1 MKRANG
7 RRLLSAILVLAMVIS
22 MVPLSI
28 FAAESSYS
36 WEKVELA
43 DITETDTVMIT
54 MTNPNGTTYALDA
67 SVTQNNPAL
76 VVTVDGTTI
85 TTNDEAIYGWTI
97 KATEGVYHIMKGEKY
112 LYTTNNNNGMR
123 VGDTVGVWTLDGNYL
138 KTSDGTN
145 DRWLGVYDNNNGDYS
160 AVASPNWRA
169 YKNYTNNTKDQVV
182 GFWKLTGSE
191 SYNTVAEA
199 LAASEGTF
207 TVKGVVTLV
216 DGSNV
221 YVQDSTGGICVR
233 MSEKP
238 TDIALGDTIIG
249 TGSKTVY
256 NDLPQLGSATY
267 EKSSGKT
274 LNAKETTIPA
284 LSTADICTYV
294 SLKGVTVTEVYDN
307 NGAYS
312 NPNITV
318 TDGIGSIQ
326 LYKAAVDK
334 NEDGT
339 WAVQAG
345 DKVDIQ
351 AAVSINKGT
360 LQLRNTL
367 GTEITAST
375 AVDPDVS
382 TDLPAEGAQVVIY
395 NLSAKGVLAAQNDV
409 ESIENAAAEI
419 VDGKAVPGNGGVIF
433 TVSRNGDYFRFYNEC
448 YGYLCSYGTGNN
460 AIYAKEASDDADWNL
475 IAGKSGGFFM
485 ESRTA
490 KFNGKYSQYLE
501 YFAESYKTYSMN
513 NVTDYNIYEFSFYE
527 VAEDVNITEGIV
539 NAPEVYFGG
548 LEDAY
553 VGTPYTFSFE
563 VKAVFGLDG
572 EATVKVGDT
581 VLTANENGTY
591 TIPTE
596 LIVGDAL
603 TITVSAVDTKGVV
616 ISAKAD
622 IAVVDEPSIDKVTP
636 AANAQTGENK
646 KPVISAEISN
656 AGEDTTVT
664 MTVNGETVEAVYA
677 DGVISYTPAA
687 DMDDGRVSVTVLV
700 KRADGKE
707 AVKTWSF
714 TIGKAT
720 HQLYFGQL
728 HSHTTYSDG
737 SGSLESALDY
747 VYNLP
752 DSANVDFVAFTDHSN
767 YFDTKTEV
775 NPEDAMYD
783 MSVGTAQSQ
792 KLWADYVSAAKA
804 FNSRQGKVV
813 AVPGFEMTWSG
824 GPGHMNTF
832 NTPGVVSRNN
842 ATLNSKTADAGLKA
856 YYNLLSRPE
865 GVDAIAQFNHPGTT
879 FGTFADFAYYDAV
892 IDSRIY
898 LVEVGNGEGAVGAGG
913 YFPSYEYYT
922 MALDKGWHVAP
933 TNNQD
938 NHKGKWGNANDAR
951 DVILTDDFSLEG
963 LYAAMRAMRMYAT
976 EDKNLEITYT
986 LNDQQLGS
994 IIEEVPEKLN
1004 LNVTVYDPDR
1014 TDSISKVEVIVNSGK
1029 VAYTWSDP
1037 TVLAEGQLS
1046 VELDPT
1052 YSYYYIRVTEGDGDL
1067 AVTAPVW
1074 VGESLKLGISSVVS
1088 GTAMPVTNEE
1098 LKVTTTLFNSEQK
1111 AATIKSLVYTM
1122 DGKVVGTIDNAGAVP
1137 AYGTVALD
1145 FIYTPKLA
1153 KVQKLTVTAI
1163 MELNG
1168 EEYTF
1173 TMDLTL
1179 DVQDAEKLTY
1189 IGIDASHYNEY
1200 VSGNYK
1206 DSMGNFALLAAD
1218 YNIRTVELKT
1228 SEELIAACSNPK
1240 FKALIMTAP
1249 SRRLAEAQK
1258 ELRVYSDAEI
1268 NAIKAFNV
1276 AGGAVILAGW
1286 SDHYEYYTETENM
1299 TPAQHMAATQNAV
1312 LEALGSSL
1320 RISDDATYDDSY
1332 NGGQAYRLYFN
1343 TYNFDNVLN
1352 KGVEVDP
1359 EHPHDR
1365 IYTEVFSQYGGASI
1379 YTVDGTVPSTVSPI
1393 VYGHSTTYSVDVD
1406 KDGLGGSDV
1415 PKYAVAKGDE
1425 RLMVM
1430 ASEQLEGQ
1438 GLIIVSGAAFMSNF
1452 EVQATIEDSASEKNY
1467 SNYRICQNLCEQ
1479 INPVQATPIAEV
1491 HAQSEVGYKY
1501 TIEGVVT
1508 SNASAYDKDTAFFDC
1523 VYVQDA
1529 TGGICCFPVAGNY
1542 KIGDLVRVTG
1552 TTEFYQG
1559 EPELQVTAIEVIG
1572 EGTMPATEITAS
1584 QLNDRSVEGM
1594 LVTVSGTVESFE
1606 LANGLVQT
1614 IMVKDAAGNMARVFI
1629 DGYITIAEDVRN
1641 LTVGCNIT
1649 ATGLASYDDTFNA
1662 PEGPFPRIRV
1672 RNRADVVCTEVAQT
1686 VIDAP
1691 VIATS
1696 NNAKTGKI
1704 QVTWDAVEGAEAYS
1718 IYRATAKDGKY
1729 TKMYTTSNTTYTNT
1743 LTTAGEYYYYY
1754 VVAVAADGTKSAH
1767 SNIAGRTCD
1776 LPCPVV
1782 TASNNA
1788 KSGKICLTWDAVEGA
1803 EAYSIY
1809 RATAKDGQ
1817 YTKMYTTSNTT
1828 YTNTTAEAGVTY
1840 YYKVVAVA
1848 AKTAANSAASSIV
1861 SRTCDLARPVVTVSN
1876 NAKSGKVC
1884 LTWDAVDGAEAY
1896 SVYRATSKG
1905 GLYTKM
1911 YTTSST
1917 TYTNTTAEAGVT
1929 YYYKVVAVAAKSV
1942 ANSASSSIVSRT
1954 CDLARPV
1961 VTASNNPK
1969 SGKVCLTWNAV
1980 EGAEAYSVYRAST
1993 KDGQYSK
2000 MYTTSNTT
2008 YTNTTAE
2015 VGVTYYYKVVAV
2027 AAKTAANSAPSSTV
2041 SRTCDLPQVKS
2052 VTGKLN
2058 QQGRPNLTWTPV
2070 EGAVAYKV
2078 YRAETENGKYELMKT
2093 TTGTSYTNTKDIDG
2107 RSYYYY
2113 VVAVYENTNGN
2124 SAPSKIV
2131 KLIVNEDAPEDIAIL
2146 YTNDVHTY
2154 IDNPLSYDVI
2164 AGIKKELEKKY
2175 EYVLLMDAGDHAQ
2188 GTAYGSMDK
2197 GQTIVELMNTAGY
2210 DLATLGN
2217 HEFDYGMDGAMNIID
2232 WADYSYIS
2240 SNFYHEKNGVVGKT
2254 VLPAYQLFDCGNETL
2269 AIVGITTPESFTK
2282 STPAYF
2288 QDDNGNYI
2296 YGIAG
2301 GTKGKALCNAVQTA
2315 INDAKAAGATKVI
2328 ALGHLGD
2335 DPSSAPWTSVATI
2348 SNVYGLDA
2356 FIDGHSHSTVE
2367 GKIVTDKKGNKVTLT
2382 QTGEYFD
2389 RIGMM
2394 VIDGETGAI
2403 TTDFI
2408 EYTETADGYALVSD
2422 LYTGASWVS
2431 DKDTAAV
2438 KNEWIAEIDEQL
2450 NTVIGTAKVTLGN
2463 YDANGKRLVRSQE
2476 TNAGD
2481 FCADALYYLFDNMG
2495 LDVDVAIMNGG
2506 GIRNKAVT
2514 GELTYKVAKEIHTF
2528 GNVACL
2534 QTITGQQLLD
2544 ALEWGARSAG
2554 TGEECGGFLQVAGIT
2569 YDINAAWPS
2578 SVQMDDKGVWVGAPT
2593 GGYRVSN
2600 VQVYNKKTQAYE
2612 PLDLTASYN
2621 LAGYNY
2627 TLRDLG
2633 DGFNMFSGAV
2643 NVLDYV
2649 MEDYMVLANYIQ
2661 GFENG
2666 VVKATNSPLAAKY
2679 AGMKIDYGTLNG
2691 AGRIAINA
2699 Q

>member
-7 RRLLSAILVLAMVIS
+7 RRLLSAILVLAMVLS
-22 MVPLSI
+22 MVPFSV
-28 FAAESSYS
+28 FAAESSYT
-36 WEKVELA
+36 WEKVELT
-43 DITETDTVMIT
+43 DITEADTVMIT
-54 MTNPNGTTYALDA
+54 MTNPYGVTYALDA
-67 SVTQNNPAL
+67 SVTSSNPAL

-85 TTNDEAIYGWTI
+85 TTNDEAIYGWAI
-97 KATEGVYHIMKGEKY
+97 KSTEGGCHIMKGEKY
-112 LYTTNNNNGMR
+112 LYTTNANNGMR
-123 VGDTVGVWTLDGNYL
+123 VGDTAAVWTLDGNYL

-160 AVASPNWRA
+160 VVTSPNWRA

-182 GFWKLTGSE
+182 GFWKLAGAE

-199 LAASEGTF
+199 LAASEGAF

-216 DGSNV
+216 DGSNI

-233 MSEKP
+233 MSSKP

-249 TGSKTVY
+249 TGSKTEY
-256 NDLPQLGSATY
+256 NGLPQLGSGTY

-274 LNAKETTIPA
+274 LTAKETTIA
-284 LSTADICTYV
+284 QLTNADICTYV

-307 NGAYS
+307 NGAYT
-312 NPNITV
+312 NPNVTV
-318 TDGIGSIQ
+318 TDGLATIQ
-326 LYKAAVDK
+326 LYKGVIAK
-334 NEDGT
+334 NEDGS
-339 WAVQAG
+339 WAVQVG
-345 DKVDIQ
+345 DKIDIL
-351 AAVSINKGT
+351 AAVGINKGT

-367 GTEITAST
+367 AAEITAS
-375 AVDPDVS
+375 AAEEPDVS
-382 TDLPAEGAQVVIY
+382 SDLPAEGSQVVIY
-395 NLSAKGVLAAQNDV
+395 NLSAKGVLAGQNDA
-409 ESIENAAAEI
+409 ESIENAWTEI
-419 VDGKAVPGNGGVIF
+419 VDGKAVPSNGGVIF

-460 AIYAKEASDDADWNL
+460 AIYAKEASDDADWTL
-475 IAGKSGGFFM
+475 IAGQSGGFFM

-490 KFNGKYSQYLE
+490 KYNGKYSQYLE
-501 YFAESYKTYSMN
+501 YYADCYKSYSMY
-513 NVTDYNIYEFSFYE
+513 NVTDYDIYEFCFYE
-527 VAEDVNITEGIV
+527 VADGVNITEGVV
-539 NAPEVYFGG
+539 NVPEVYFGG

-553 VGTPYTFSFE
+553 VGTPYTFSFD
-563 VKAVFGLDG
+563 VNAVFGVDG
-572 EATVKVGDT
+572 ELTVKVGDT
-581 VLTANENGTY
+581 VLTPNANGTY

-596 LIVGDAL
+596 MITGSSL
-603 TITVSAVDTKGVV
+603 TITVTGVDTKGVAIYAV
-616 ISAKAD
+616 AE
-622 IAVVDEPSIDKVTP
+622 IAVIDEPSIGNVTP
-636 AANAQTGENK
+636 AANAQTGEDK

-656 AGEDTTVT
+656 AGDDAVVT
-664 MTVNGETVEAVYA
+664 MTVNGEAVEAVYEN
-677 DGVISYTPAA
+677 GVISYTPAA
-687 DMDDGRVSVTVLV
+687 DLADGRVSVTVIV

-707 AVKTWSF
+707 AAKTWAF

-747 VYNLP
+747 IYNLP

-767 YFDTKTEV
+767 YFDKSGDA
-775 NPEDAMYD
+775 NPEGAMYD
-783 MSVGTAQSQ
+783 MTLGTAQSQ
-792 KLWADYVSAAKA
+792 KLWAEYVAAAKD

-842 ATLNSKTADAGLKA
+842 STLNSKTADAGMKA
-856 YYNLLSRPE
+856 YYELLSRPE
-865 GVDAIAQFNHPGTT
+865 GVDSISQFNHPGTT

-892 IDSRIY
+892 IDSRIF
-898 LVEVGNGEGAVGAGG
+898 LVEVGNGEGQVGAGG

-951 DVILTDDFSLEG
+951 DVVLTDDFSLEG
-963 LYAAMRAMRMYAT
+963 LYEAMRAMRMYAT

-986 LNDQQLGS
+986 LNGQMLGS

-1014 TDSISKVEVIVNSGK
+1014 ADSISKVEVIVNSGK

-1037 TVLAEGQLS
+1037 AELAEGALS
-1046 VELDPT
+1046 VELDPD

-1088 GTAMPVTNEE
+1088 GTATPVTNEE
-1098 LKVTTTLFNSEQK
+1098 LTVTTTLFNSEEQ
-1111 AATIKSLVYTM
+1111 AATVKTLVYTI
-1122 DGKVVGTIDNAGAVP
+1122 DGKVVGTVDNAGAIP
-1137 AYGTVALD
+1137 AYGTTALE
-1145 FIYTPKLA
+1145 FKYTPALA

-1163 MELNG
+1163 IELEG
-1168 EEYTF
+1168 QEYTF

-1179 DVQDAEKLTY
+1179 DVQDAEKLVY

-1206 DSMGNFALLAAD
+1206 DSMGNFGLLAAD
-1218 YNIRTVELKT
+1218 YNIRTVDLKT
-1228 SEELIAACSNPK
+1228 SEDLIAACSNPK

-1249 SRRLAEAQK
+1249 SRRLAAAQEALK
-1258 ELRVYSDAEI
+1258 VYTDAEI
-1268 NAIKAFNV
+1268 AAIKAFNA
-1276 AGGAVILAGW
+1276 AGGTVILAGW
-1286 SDHYEYYTETENM
+1286 SDNYENYPVIQNNSEAM
-1299 TPAQHMAATQNAV
+1299 HMAATQNAV

-1352 KGVEVDP
+1352 KGIEVDP

-1365 IYTEVFSQYGGASI
+1365 IYTEVFSQYGGATI
-1379 YTVDGTVPSTVSPI
+1379 YTVDGTMPAAVSPI
-1393 VYGHSTTYSVDVD
+1393 VFGHSTTYSVDVD
-1406 KDGLGGSDV
+1406 KDGLGGSSV
-1415 PKYAVAKGDE
+1415 PKYAFAEGDE

-1438 GLIIVSGAAFMSNF
+1438 GLIIVSGAAFMSDF

-1467 SNYRICQNLCEQ
+1467 SNYRICQNLCEL

-1491 HAQSEVGYKY
+1491 HAQTEIGYKY

-1523 VYVQDA
+1523 IYVQDA
-1529 TGGICCFPVAGNY
+1529 TGGICCFPVAGDY
-1542 KIGDLVRVTG
+1542 KIGDLVRITG

-1559 EPELQVTAIEVIG
+1559 EPELQVTSIEVIG
-1572 EGTMPATEITAS
+1572 EGAMEATEITAS

-1614 IMVKDAAGNMARVFI
+1614 IMVKDAEGSVARVFI
-1629 DGYITIAEDVRN
+1629 DGYITIAEDVQN
-1641 LTVGCNIT
+1641 LAVGCNIT
-1649 ATGLASYDDTFNA
+1649 VTGLASYDDTFNA
-1662 PEGPFPRIRV
+1662 PDGPFPRIRV
-1672 RNRADVVCTEVAQT
+1672 RNRADVVCTEAAKT

-1691 VIATS
+1691 VITTS
-1696 NNAKTGKI
+1696 NKASTGKI
-1704 QVTWDAVEGAEAYS
+1704 RVSWEAVEGAVEYQV
-1718 IYRATAKDGKY
+1718 YRATSKNGKY
-1729 TKMYTTSNTTYTNT
+1729 ELKYTTANTWYNNT
-1743 LTTAGEYYYYY
+1743 GATAGKYYYYY
-1754 VVAVAADGTKSAH
+1754 VVAVAADGTVSDP

-1776 LPCPVV
+1776 LARPVV
-1782 TASNNA
+1782 SASNNA
-1788 KSGKICLTWDAVEGA
+1788 KTGKVQLTWDAVEGA
-1803 EAYSIY
+1803 VEYKIY
-1809 RATAKDGQ
+1809 RSTSKDGT
-1817 YTKMYTTSNTT
+1817 YSRMFTTTKTT
-1828 YTNTTAEAGVTY
+1828 YTNTKAEAGVTY

-1848 AKTAANSAASSIV
+1848 EKTV
-1861 SRTCDLARPVVTVSN
+1861 
-1876 NAKSGKVC
+1876 
-1884 LTWDAVDGAEAY
+1884 
-1896 SVYRATSKG
+1896 
-1905 GLYTKM
+1905 
-1911 YTTSST
+1911 
-1917 TYTNTTAEAGVT
+1917 
-1929 YYYKVVAVAAKSV
+1929 
-1942 ANSASSSIVSRT
+1942 
-1954 CDLARPV
+1954 
-1961 VTASNNPK
+1961 
-1969 SGKVCLTWNAV
+1969 
-1980 EGAEAYSVYRAST
+1980 
-1993 KDGQYSK
+1993 
-2000 MYTTSNTT
+2000 
-2008 YTNTTAE
+2008 
-2015 VGVTYYYKVVAV
+2015 
-2027 AAKTAANSAPSSTV
+2027 ANSAPSSIV
-2041 SRTCDLPQVKS
+2041 SRTCDLPQVKGL
-2052 VTGKLN
+2052 TGKINLL
-2058 QQGRPNLTWTPV
+2058 GRPKLTWDAV
-2070 EGAVAYKV
+2070 EGAVEYKI
-2078 YRAETENGKYELMKT
+2078 YRAETETGKYTKMHT
-2093 TTGTSYTNTKDIDG
+2093 TTKTSYTNSKDIDG

-2113 VVAVYENTNGN
+2113 VVAVCENTWGN
-2124 SAPSKIV
+2124 SAPSKII

-2164 AGIKKELEKKY
+2164 AGIKTELEKQY
-2175 EYVLLMDAGDHAQ
+2175 DYVLLMDAGDHAQ

-2197 GQTIVELMNTAGY
+2197 GETIIDMMNAAGY

-2217 HEFDYGMDGAMNIID
+2217 HEFDYGMEGTMNIID
-2232 WADYSYIS
+2232 WADYTYVS
-2240 SNFYHEKNGVVGKT
+2240 SNFYHEKNGVAGKT

-2269 AIVGITTPESFTK
+2269 AVVGITTPESFTK

-2288 QDDNGNYI
+2288 QDNNGNYI

-2301 GTKGKALCNAVQTA
+2301 GTNGKALYKAVQNA

-2335 DPSSAPWTSVATI
+2335 DPSSAPWTSVEAI

-2367 GKIVTDKKGNKVTLT
+2367 GKIVTDKKGNNVTLT

-2394 VIDGETGAI
+2394 VIDGETGAV

-2408 EYTETADGYALVSD
+2408 EYTQTADGSYELVSD

-2431 DKDTAAV
+2431 DETTASIKEA
-2438 KNEWIAEIDEQL
+2438 WIAEIDEQL
-2450 NTVIGTAKVTLGN
+2450 NTVIGSANVALGN

-2506 GIRNKAVT
+2506 GIRNKADVT

-2544 ALEWGARSAG
+2544 ALEWGARVAG

-2569 YDINAAWPS
+2569 YDIDADWPS

-2600 VQVYNKKTQAYE
+2600 VQVYNKETKAYE

-2621 LAGYNY
+2621 MAGYNY

-2633 DGFNMFSGAV
+2633 DGFNMFDGAI

-2649 MEDYMVLANYIQ
+2649 MEDYMVLANYIK
-2661 GFENG
+2661 GFEDG
-2666 VVKATNSPLAAKY
+2666 VVDAANSPLLNKY
-2679 AGMKIDYGTLNG
+2679 SNMKLDYGTLAG
-2691 AGRIAINA
+2691 SGRIAIG
-2699 Q
+2699 